1 MPLKKILV
9 TFNML
14 MTMRKTFVFT
24 AIALAALSVLVSCN
38 KEQVVTDEPAQN
50 GTLVLTINAG
60 SPETKTVFGEKAGS
74 GYPITWAASGEEI
87 ELVELL
93 TPTSGDPSY
102 KGYASSNYTLSNANA
117 TAIFSAEV
125 DALSTEGTYDY
136 HALYPQSAYK
146 SANTSYKDLYAIIPD
161 TQTPPSDASPAAA
174 ATLLYAGSTGHSAQ
188 PTSALNMDFSHI
200 TAYGKMTV
208 KNASDAF
215 ADSGET
221 ISSVSVSVPTGGIYY
236 YWETA
241 NISSVNA
248 TKKDAVT
255 INTDNIDTSGDFV
268 VWFACAPYSL
278 AIDDELT
285 VSVTTDANTYSRTIT
300 MTKAMTFESGK
311 VSKFSVNM
319 STAAA
324 ADDLSG
330 NYLIVSTDETNPWYA
345 MTNEVSS
352 NVYLGA
358 STGVAGSTDIDV
370 DDATTNFSSFCS
382 DAYVWKLAK
391 VSGGYTLQNALTEKY
406 ATVNSDNN
414 RGEASDTPVTL
425 TVADAGNGIYT
436 VTSQTYTSRSLQF
449 NYNSGNTRF
458 AFYASTQKALYFVKV
473 SSYKKTS
480 VFSGVPAST
489 ISLNPTE
496 TYASSITV
504 NSGSSLSYSSSD
516 EDVATVSSAG
526 VVTAVAAGTAVI
538 TVNAAATGD
547 YLAGETSFN
556 VQVNSGASTS
566 SETITFSEKGYSN
579 AQNVTNVSGT
589 TVALVFA
596 QGSNASNAPK
606 YYTTGTGVR
615 TYTGNTITVTA
626 SNKTITKIEFTFHST
641 YSMTCSSVSP
651 GTYSDG
657 TWTGSGT
664 SVVFTPSNTN
674 RIQTIKV
681 TYED

>member
-1 MPLKKILV
+1 
-9 TFNML
+9 

-358 STGVAGSTDIDV
+358 STGVAASTTIDV
-370 DDATTNFSSFCS
+370 DNAATNFSSFCS

-406 ATVNSDNN
+406 ATVNSNNN

-425 TVADAGNGIYT
+425 TVADAGNGVYT

-458 AFYASTQKALYFVKV
+458 AFYASTQKALYFVNV

-489 ISLNPTE
+489 ISLSPTE

-516 EDVATVSSAG
+516 EAVATVSSAG

-556 VQVNSGASTS
+556 VQVSSGASTS
-566 SETITFSEKGYSN
+566 DETITFSEKGYSN

-589 TVALVFA
+589 TIALVFA
-596 QGSNASNAPK
+596 QGSNESNAPK

-615 TYTGNTITVTA
+615 TYSGNTITVTA
-626 SNKTITKIEFTFHST
+626 SDKTITKIEFTCASG
-641 YSMTCSSVSP
+641 YVLTCSSVNP
-651 GTYSDG
+651 GSYSDG

-664 SVVFTPSNTN
+664 SVVFTSSNTN
-674 RIQTIKV
+674 RIQKIKV

>member
-1 MPLKKILV
+1 
-9 TFNML
+9 
-14 MTMRKTFVFT
+14 MRNSFIFS
-24 AIALAALSVLVSCN
+24 AIALAALSALVSCN
-38 KEQVVTDEPAQN
+38 KEPVAVDEPTQN
-50 GTLVLTINAG
+50 STLVLTVNAG
-60 SPETKTVFGEKAGS
+60 SPETKTIFGENSGS
-74 GYPITWAASGEEI
+74 GYPITWAASGEVI
-87 ELVELL
+87 ELVEIL
-93 TPTSGDPSY
+93 TPTSGDASY
-102 KGYASSNYTLSNANA
+102 KGYSSTDYTLSNANA

-136 HALYPQSAYK
+136 HALYPQTAYK
-146 SANTSYKDLYAIIPD
+146 SANVQYKDLYAIIPD

-215 ADSGET
+215 ADPSET
-221 ISSVSVSVPTGGIYY
+221 INSVSVSVPAGGIYY
-236 YWETA
+236 YWETT

-358 STGVAGSTDIDV
+358 STGVAASTTIDV
-370 DDATTNFSSFCS
+370 DNAATNFSSFCS

-391 VSGGYTLQNALTEKY
+391 VSGGYTLQNAHTEKY
-406 ATVNSDNN
+406 VTVNSNNN

-425 TVADAGNGIYT
+425 TVADAGNGVYT
-436 VTSQTYTSRSLQF
+436 VTSQTYTSRQLQF

-458 AFYASTQKALYFVKV
+458 AFYASSQKALYFVKV
-473 SSYKKTS
+473 ASYTTTLAKPTIEASSEGSTITVSWNEVANASSYIITCTGESDKNISAGTTS
-480 VFSGVPAST
+480 TTFTGLADGTYTVTVTAVGTGSYSNSVAAST
-489 ISLNPTE
+489 
-496 TYASSITV
+496 TV
-504 NSGSSLSYSSSD
+504 
-516 EDVATVSSAG
+516 VVSSASGTDVDFVVGTDFSTQEAINNG
-526 VVTAVAAGTAVI
+526 VTKDNITLSCNTTAYYSPLRIYSGNTVTATASNSKRIIKVVI
-538 TVNAAATGD
+538 TGSTESYIKTWSASD
-547 YLAGETSFN
+547 
-556 VQVNSGASTS
+556 SGTC
-566 SETITFSEKGYSN
+566 T
-579 AQNVTNVSGT
+579 VSGT
-589 TVALVFA
+589 TMTWT
-596 QGSNASNAPK
+596 NASGLSTITFTQTASAQARVTK
-606 YYTTGTGVR
+606 FTV
-615 TYTGNTITVTA
+615 TYT
-626 SNKTITKIEFTFHST
+626 
-641 YSMTCSSVSP
+641 
-651 GTYSDG
+651 D
-657 TWTGSGT
+657 
-664 SVVFTPSNTN
+664 
-674 RIQTIKV
+674 
-681 TYED
+681 